1 MVHEDSYPEESD
13 MPRWDMRGSAVIT
26 NDFLKCVKYSGVFSL
41 IRFQFLGELHSTPRA
56 SMDSLLDSCFYVD
69 PNSRSR

>member
-1 MVHEDSYPEESD
+1 MVHEDGYPKESD

-41 IRFQFLGELHSTPRA
+41 IRF
-56 SMDSLLDSCFYVD
+56 
-69 PNSRSR
+69 